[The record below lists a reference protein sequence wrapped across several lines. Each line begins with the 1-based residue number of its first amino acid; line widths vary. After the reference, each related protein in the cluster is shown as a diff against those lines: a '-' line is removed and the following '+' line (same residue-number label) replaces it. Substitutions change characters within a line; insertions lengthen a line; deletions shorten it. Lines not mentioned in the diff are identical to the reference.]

1 MSTDGGRDIV
11 TRVAW
16 RAFRV
21 PFRHEFRA
29 AHGSMTYREGFVVE
43 ANSASGIRG
52 IGEAAPLPSFAGG
65 SVEETGAA
73 LEAFAR
79 LCVGHRPGDRWDE
92 LRDGPQASHGSLAAA
107 RCGLETALADLA
119 SRHARMPLGEWLS
132 SAGSVEINP
141 AAAVPVNTVIDM
153 DTVAEVGDA
162 VRAAVAA
169 GFQAVKIKVGGDP
182 VGDAARVAAARE
194 AGGRELEIRADANRS
209 WSEPDALEFFAA
221 VQPFGLALC
230 EEPLAV
236 APGHFRALAR
246 VRSHTTVPIAV
257 DESCQSSEQ
266 LQRAI
271 FEGATAWVVVKP
283 MVTGLAEALGML
295 RMAADHDLRVVVTTT
310 FDTGVATAL
319 SAHVASLISPPIPAC
334 GLATLDH
341 LDHPLVADPPRFERG
356 QMIVPR
362 GDGLGVELDDDAVD
376 RYAVGP
382 AIEVT
387 A

>member
-1 MSTDGGRDIV
+1 
-11 TRVAW
+11 
-16 RAFRV
+16 
-21 PFRHEFRA
+21 
-29 AHGSMTYREGFVVE
+29 
-43 ANSASGIRG
+43 
-52 IGEAAPLPSFAGG
+52 
-65 SVEETGAA
+65 
-73 LEAFAR
+73 
-79 LCVGHRPGDRWDE
+79 
-92 LRDGPQASHGSLAAA
+92 
-107 RCGLETALADLA
+107 
-119 SRHARMPLGEWLS
+119 MPLGEWLS
-132 SAGSVEINP
+132 SAGSVETNP
-141 AAAVPVNTVIDM
+141 AAAVPVNTVVDM

-236 APGHFRALAR
+236 ATGHFRALAR

-271 FEGATAWVVVKP
+271 FEGAAAWVVVKP
-283 MVTGLAEALGML
+283 MVTGLAEALRML

-319 SAHVASLISPPIPAC
+319 SAHIASLISPPIPAC

-341 LDHPLVADPPRFERG
+341 LDHPLVADPPSIERG
-356 QMIVPR
+356 RMIVPR

>member
-1 MSTDGGRDIV
+1 MSTDGGRDVV

-21 PFRHEFRA
+21 PFRQEFRA
-29 AHGSMTYREGFVVE
+29 GHGSMTHREGFIVE
-43 ANSASGIRG
+43 ATSASGIRG
-52 IGEAAPLPSFAGG
+52 IGEASPLPSFAGG

-73 LEAFAR
+73 LQALAS

-92 LRDGPQASHGSLAAA
+92 FRDGPQASPGSLAAA
-107 RCGLETALADLA
+107 RCGLETALSDLA
-119 SRHARMPLGEWLS
+119 SRRAKMPLGDWLAA
-132 SAGSVEINP
+132 AGSIATNP
-141 AAAVPVNTVIDM
+141 AAAVPINALVDM
-153 DTVAEVGDA
+153 DTVADVGEA
-162 VRAAVAA
+162 IRAAVAA
-169 GFQAVKIKVGGDP
+169 GFEAVKIKVGGDP

-209 WSEPDALEFFAA
+209 WSEPEALEFFSA
-221 VQPFGLALC
+221 VQPFGLSLC
-230 EEPLAV
+230 EEPLA
-236 APGHFRALAR
+236 AATGHFRALAR
-246 VRSHTTVPIAV
+246 IRAHTTVPIAV

-271 FEGATAWVVVKP
+271 FEGAAAWVVVKP
-283 MVTGLAEALGML
+283 MVTGLAEALRML
-295 RMAADHDLRVVVTTT
+295 RMAAAHGLPVVVTTT

-341 LDHPLVADPPRFERG
+341 LSHPLVLNPPRVERG
-356 QMIVPR
+356 YMNVPR
-362 GDGLGVELDDDAVD
+362 SGGLGVELDVDAVE

-382 AIEVT
+382 AMEVT